1 MNNEYIE
8 QCKLNLKLF
17 NEKALLTSCQ
27 CGLKYENI
35 CKCDNPVFEL
45 VKITQQ
51 LFCKRCNSW
60 RDRCIK

>member
-17 NEKALLTSCQ
+17 NEKALLTCCP

-35 CKCDNPVFEL
+35 CKCNNPTFEL
-45 VKITQQ
+45 VKINQQ
-51 LFCKRCNSW
+51 LFCKRCNNW
-60 RDRCIK
+60 RDRCLN